1 MVVSVLVESSE
12 RLGCGCG
19 REGAMVV
26 VVPKVA
32 ATG

>member
-1 MVVSVLVESSE
+1 MVGLLVESSE

-19 REGAMVV
+19 TVGAMVV
-26 VVPKVA
+26 VVAKVA